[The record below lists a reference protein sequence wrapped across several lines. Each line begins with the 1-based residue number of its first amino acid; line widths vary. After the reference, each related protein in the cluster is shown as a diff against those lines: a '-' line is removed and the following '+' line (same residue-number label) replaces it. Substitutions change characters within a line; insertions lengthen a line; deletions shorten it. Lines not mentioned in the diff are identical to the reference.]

1 MKIISRITTK
11 KIKAFISTLALV
23 VTFFVLIAFSFYF
36 FNFKQG
42 DLSEVPLVNDIID
55 FITRLSQFFD
65 EISKKIDFVNIFRK
79 K

>member
-11 KIKAFISTLALV
+11 KIKAFISTLVLV

-55 FITRLSQFFD
+55 FITRLSRFFD